1 MHAAHKEL
9 DEAHELK
16 DIAYKERKG
25 EEEERA
31 KASREQEREQER
43 ERLLFLDEIASLE
56 STIQSQQGKMFRF
69 EVEETEHQVKVDALR
84 AALSRAE
91 KERDSAKE
99 EAQRQIEESC
109 IRMEAAAEAV
119 QQDRHVSNTLATR

>member
-56 STIQSQQGKMFRF
+56 STIQLNFFFPPSTC
-69 EVEETEHQVKVDALR
+69 VTVP
-84 AALSRAE
+84 
-91 KERDSAKE
+91 
-99 EAQRQIEESC
+99 
-109 IRMEAAAEAV
+109 
-119 QQDRHVSNTLATR
+119 